1 MDLKE
6 QGRLQFFSLVDLF
19 ASEYGW
25 SIEYIET
32 LGTDEVSGLVHAML
46 KRKGIDVDKVERKP
60 ENELDNLIFL
70 AKSLGCKDQE
80 ALDKLKEGKGKVVI
94 K

>member
-1 MDLKE
+1 MDLKD
-6 QGRLQFFSLVDLF
+6 RLQAQFFSLVDLF

-25 SIEYIET
+25 SIEYIEQ
-32 LGTDEVSGLVHAML
+32 LGVDEVSGLVKAIL
-46 KRKGIDVDKVERKP
+46 QRKGIDVDKVERKP
-60 ENELDNLIFL
+60 ENELENLIYL

-80 ALDKLKEGKGKVVI
+80 ALNKLKEGTGKVVI